1 MSGYCKFTYFAF
13 NLGSLYIYIIH
24 SDLLYYSLK
33 ASDDEFWKEQ
43 GDMIQIVK
51 PLWKKQ
57 C

>member
-1 MSGYCKFTYFAF
+1 MDTA
-13 NLGSLYIYIIH
+13 NLHTLPLIWVRYIYIIH

-51 PLWKKQ
+51 PLWKKK